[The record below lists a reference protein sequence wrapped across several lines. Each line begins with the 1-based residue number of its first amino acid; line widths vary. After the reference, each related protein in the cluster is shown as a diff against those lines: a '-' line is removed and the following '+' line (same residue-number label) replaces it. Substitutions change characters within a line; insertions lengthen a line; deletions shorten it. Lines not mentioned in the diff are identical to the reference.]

1 MAEGSGGG
9 KLSGDRRKIFL
20 RLLQRAALGVVLIF
34 LLGWIGS
41 NLWLISPWGTGMVER
56 KLEERFN
63 RSPSRGTSPGPDSG
77 LKWEIGSMTWSPW
90 NGLTVNRP
98 RVFLPG
104 EAEQSI
110 VAVTDI
116 NIRPYWKPL
125 LRGKLRLREIT
136 LNEPRVELSLEML
149 AALPSDGEVIETPP
163 PVAPAP
169 PTLAAGQAQE
179 IPAKPLAQF
188 SLADYAQALRP
199 PGAGS
204 QVLAQQKPK
213 VEQPVPPAVK
223 RAAAGLPMRLRVNGA
238 SMRLYSESKEVDLLS
253 VDELSLDLPLSGE
266 DAEGHVKISGLK
278 MPGMG
283 VGMGIGTRI
292 DISDLPDVN
301 QTVVWKRPR
310 LEIEETEVDLGG
322 VKLNMRVQ
330 LGLKNTKS
338 SLPFLVDMAIRP
350 QQVEPVAWLEQRS
363 MHASARLVAGRFRL
377 LGLLADPLNWKA
389 EAVVVGEGVTVQAGQ
404 GRPRVTFD
412 TIYLPAILHQGRLH
426 WVGFKMLGEDF
437 SVLGNG
443 RLSMRGG
450 LISITRLVASPEVA
464 EVMEK
469 SFRRAGMVEKS
480 WWYDMY
486 TPDRKVRDL
495 LVSGS
500 ILNPKI
506 DAGPRHASMQLSQLM
521 RLALNPGI
529 NKNLQE
535 GGGGATEPQAENAQ
549 FEGDGVT
556 KPKQEP
562 ILESSPA
569 ETPSPAENQ
578 NENEKENNNDEN
590 Y

>member
-1 MAEGSGGG
+1 MAEGSGGS

-41 NLWLISPWGTGMVER
+41 NLWLLSPWGTGMVER

-63 RSPSRGTSPGPDSG
+63 RGPNSGPG
-77 LKWEIGSMTWSPW
+77 LEWEIGSMTWSPW
-90 NGLTVNRP
+90 NGLTVNRT

-125 LRGKLRLREIT
+125 LKGKLRLREIT

-199 PGAGS
+199 RGAGS

-213 VEQPVPPAVK
+213 VEEPVPPAAK

-238 SMRLYSESKEVDLLS
+238 SMRLFSESKEVDLLS

-278 MPGMG
+278 MSSA
-283 VGMGIGTRI
+283 GIGTGTRI

-363 MHASARLVAGRFRL
+363 MHASAKLVAGRFRL

-506 DAGPRHASMQLSQLM
+506 DAGPRHASMQLSQLI

-535 GGGGATEPQAENAQ
+535 GDGGATEPLAENAE

-556 KPKQEP
+556 KPKQKP

-569 ETPSPAENQ
+569 ETPSPAENH
-578 NENEKENNNDEN
+578 NDNENNNDEN

>member
-9 KLSGDRRKIFL
+9 KSSGGRRKIFC
-20 RLLQRAALGVVLIF
+20 RLLSRAALGVVLIF
-34 LLGWIGS
+34 LLGWIGL
-41 NLWLISPWGTGMVER
+41 NLWLISPWGTGMAER
-56 KLEERFN
+56 KLEERF
-63 RSPSRGTSPGPDSG
+63 SRGSG
-77 LKWEIGSMTWSPW
+77 LEWEIGSMTWSPW

-110 VAVTDI
+110 VSVTDI

-125 LRGKLRLREIT
+125 LQGKLRLREVT
-136 LNEPRVELSLEML
+136 VNEPRVELSLEML
-149 AALPSDGEVIETPP
+149 AALPGDGEMIETPP
-163 PVAPAP
+163 PLAPAP

-179 IPAKPLAQF
+179 IPAKPLAQA
-188 SLADYAQALRP
+188 SLADYAQVLRP
-199 PGAGS
+199 PGVGS
-204 QVLAQQKPK
+204 QLLAQQKPK
-213 VEQPVPPAVK
+213 AEQPEPPIAE

-266 DAEGHVKISGLK
+266 DAGGHVKISGLM

-283 VGMGIGTRI
+283 IGNGIGTRI

-363 MHASARLVAGRFRL
+363 IHASAKLVAGRFRL

-469 SFRRAGMVEKS
+469 SFRRAGMVEES

-535 GGGGATEPQAENAQ
+535 GDGGATEPQAENAQ

-556 KPKQEP
+556 KPKQKP

-569 ETPSPAENQ
+569 ETPSPAENK
-578 NENEKENNNDEN
+578 NDNNNDEN

>member
-9 KLSGDRRKIFL
+9 KLSGDRRKVFS
-20 RLLQRAALGVVLIF
+20 RLLRRAALGIVLIC

-56 KLEERFN
+56 KLEERFSRVPN
-63 RSPSRGTSPGPDSG
+63 PSPNTSPDSG
-77 LKWEIGSMTWSPW
+77 SNSGPDLKWEIGSMTWSPW

-104 EAEQSI
+104 EVEQSI
-110 VAVTDI
+110 LAVHEI
-116 NIRPYWKPL
+116 NIRPYWRSL
-125 LRGKLRLREIT
+125 LQGKLRLREIT
-136 LNEPRVELSLEML
+136 VNEPHVELSLEML
-149 AALPSDGEVIETPP
+149 SALPGESEVIEPP
-163 PVAPAP
+163 SVPPTP
-169 PTLAAGQAQE
+169 PTLAAGQAQQ
-179 IPAKPLAQF
+179 IPAKPRAQA
-188 SLADYAQALRP
+188 SLADYAQVLRP
-199 PGAGS
+199 PGLGS
-204 QVLAQQKPK
+204 QVLAEQKPK
-213 VEQPVPPAVK
+213 AEQPATPIAE

-238 SMRLYSESKEVDLLS
+238 SMRLFSESKDMDVLS
-253 VDELSLDLPLSGE
+253 VDTLSLDLPLSGE
-266 DAEGHVKISGLK
+266 DAEGDIKISGLK
-278 MPGMG
+278 MPG
-283 VGMGIGTRI
+283 
-292 DISDLPDVN
+292 ISNLPDFN

-330 LGLKNTKS
+330 LGIKNTKS
-338 SLPFLVDMAIRP
+338 TLPFLVDMAIRP
-350 QQVEPVAWLEQRS
+350 QQVEAIASLEQRS
-363 MHASARLVAGRFRL
+363 MHASARLLAGRFRL

-389 EAVVVGEGVTVQAGQ
+389 EAVIVGEGVTVQAGQ

-412 TIYLPAILHQGRLH
+412 TVYLPAILHQGRLH
-426 WVGFKMLGEDF
+426 WMGLKMLGEDF

-450 LISITRLVASPEVA
+450 LMSVTRLVASPEVA

-469 SFRRAGMVEKS
+469 SFRRAGMVEEG

-521 RLALNPGI
+521 RLALHPGM
-529 NKNLQE
+529 NKNRQE
-535 GGGGATEPQAENAQ
+535 GDGGATEPQAETP
-549 FEGDGVT
+549 ET
-556 KPKQEP
+556 PELPEP
-562 ILESSPA
+562 EPA
-569 ETPSPAENQ
+569 LKEEVKPSPAEHQ
-578 NENEKENNNDEN
+578 NENDED

>member
-1 MAEGSGGG
+1 MAEGSGGS
-9 KLSGDRRKIFL
+9 KSSGDRRKIFL
-20 RLLQRAALGVVLIF
+20 RLLQRAALGIVLIF

-41 NLWLISPWGTGMVER
+41 NLWLLSPWGTGMVER

-63 RSPSRGTSPGPDSG
+63 RGPNSGPG
-77 LKWEIGSMTWSPW
+77 LEWEIGSMTWSPW
-90 NGLTVNRP
+90 NGLTVNRT

-110 VAVTDI
+110 ASVTDI

-125 LRGKLRLREIT
+125 LKGKLRLREIT

-169 PTLAAGQAQE
+169 PTLAAGQAQV
-179 IPAKPLAQF
+179 IPAKPLAQA
-188 SLADYAQALRP
+188 SLADYAQVLRP
-199 PGAGS
+199 RGVGS

-213 VEQPVPPAVK
+213 AEPPVPPTVK

-238 SMRLYSESKEVDLLS
+238 SMRLFSESKEVDLLS

-266 DAEGHVKISGLK
+266 DAEGHVKVSGLK
-278 MPGMG
+278 MPGI
-283 VGMGIGTRI
+283 GI
-292 DISDLPDVN
+292 SNLPDVN

-330 LGLKNTKS
+330 LGLNNTKS

-363 MHASARLVAGRFRL
+363 MHASARLLAGRFRL

-450 LISITRLVASPEVA
+450 LICVTRLVASPEVA

-521 RLALNPGI
+521 RLAMHPGI

-535 GGGGATEPQAENAQ
+535 GGGVIE
-549 FEGDGVT
+549 
-556 KPKQEP
+556 PKQKP
-562 ILESSPA
+562 ILESSPR
-569 ETPSPAENQ
+569 ETPSPAENK
-578 NENEKENNNDEN
+578 NDNDNGSDNGNGNDNDNDSDSDEN

>member
-1 MAEGSGGG
+1 
-9 KLSGDRRKIFL
+9 
-20 RLLQRAALGVVLIF
+20 
-34 LLGWIGS
+34 
-41 NLWLISPWGTGMVER
+41 MVA
-56 KLEERFN
+56 
-63 RSPSRGTSPGPDSG
+63 
-77 LKWEIGSMTWSPW
+77 I
-90 NGLTVNRP
+90 
-98 RVFLPG
+98 
-104 EAEQSI
+104 
-110 VAVTDI
+110 TDI

-125 LRGKLRLREIT
+125 LKGKLRLREIT

-179 IPAKPLAQF
+179 IPAKPLAQA

-199 PGAGS
+199 RGVGS

-278 MPGMG
+278 MPSA
-283 VGMGIGTRI
+283 GIG
-292 DISDLPDVN
+292 ISDLPDVN

-363 MHASARLVAGRFRL
+363 MHASAKLVAGRFRL

-389 EAVVVGEGVTVQAGQ
+389 EAVIVGEGVTVQAGQ

-443 RLSMRGG
+443 RLSMRVV
-450 LISITRLVASPEVA
+450 LLALLVWWPLL
-464 EVMEK
+464 
-469 SFRRAGMVEKS
+469 RWLRS
-480 WWYDMY
+480 W
-486 TPDRKVRDL
+486 RKVLGVRAWWRK
-495 LVSGS
+495 V
-500 ILNPKI
+500 
-506 DAGPRHASMQLSQLM
+506 
-521 RLALNPGI
+521 
-529 NKNLQE
+529 
-535 GGGGATEPQAENAQ
+535 GGMICIRRTGR
-549 FEGDGVT
+549 
-556 KPKQEP
+556 
-562 ILESSPA
+562 
-569 ETPSPAENQ
+569 
-578 NENEKENNNDEN
+578 
-590 Y
+590 